1 MTFKFRIVI
10 LNHMTSKILIERNT
24 IKKEGG
30 VVILDIEEYKRKENL
45 LKSLKKFE
53 NLTKWG
59 RNFARKKK
67 ITQKQV
73 LGND

>member
-1 MTFKFRIVI
+1 MA
-10 LNHMTSKILIERNT
+10 NKILIERNT

-30 VVILDIEEYKRKENL
+30 VVILDLERYQELERKIEEYKKKENL
-45 LKSLKKFE
+45 LRSLKKFE

-59 RNFARKKK
+59 RNFARNKK

-73 LGND
+73 LEND